1 MVLVFLAVAVVAG
14 GLVFD
19 YLRPSILPGVQRT
32 ALRILSDFD
41 LGNVLIAPQRLEPAF
56 TAFLG
61 GVLLNS
67 AILLLGIVGIIASS
81 SHRRQFSLLVFAWT
95 SVVMSAI
102 LTLNESFTTL
112 LPRLLYS
119 LPLPVLSAM
128 GFLSLTRYT
137 AGFVAGPTGEQR
149 RLGRFLTV
157 LVFAF
162 IYALL
167 LAYSLRI
174 VDIVPNA

>member
-1 MVLVFLAVAVVAG
+1 MVAARALPRVGAARQQTHPPEDAEANVRELLARN
-14 GLVFD
+14 
-19 YLRPSILPGVQRT
+19 YSIHFHVWDQ
-32 ALRILSDFD
+32 
-41 LGNVLIAPQRLEPAF
+41 PAF
-56 TAFLG
+56 TDFLG

-67 AILLLGIVGIIASS
+67 AILLLGILGIIASS
-81 SHRRQFSLLVFAWT
+81 SHRRQFSLLLFAWT
-95 SVVMSAI
+95 SVVMLGV
-102 LTLNESFTTL
+102 LTLNESFATL
-112 LPRLLYS
+112 LPRLLYT

-149 RLGRFLTV
+149 RLGRSLMVF
-157 LVFAF
+157 VFAF